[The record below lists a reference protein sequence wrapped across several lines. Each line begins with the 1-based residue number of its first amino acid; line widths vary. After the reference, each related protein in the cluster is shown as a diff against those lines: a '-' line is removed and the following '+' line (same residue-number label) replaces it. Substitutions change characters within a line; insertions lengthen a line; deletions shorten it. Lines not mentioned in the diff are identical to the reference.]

1 MGHSLPVALACRYIH
16 ANAHRDI
23 GLDDITQAA
32 RLSPRGL
39 QYAFRKQL
47 GVTPL
52 GYLRE
57 VRLARA
63 HDDLLAEGSAPE
75 RHATVNEIA
84 RRWFFTHPSRFAAT
98 YFAAYGVYP
107 NDELRPAH
115 ASGPLARG

>member
-1 MGHSLPVALACRYIH
+1 MGHSFPVALACRYIH
-16 ANAHRDI
+16 ANAHLDI
-23 GLDDITQAA
+23 GLDDITEAA

-39 QYAFRKQL
+39 QDAFRKQW

-63 HDDLLAEGSAPE
+63 HDDLLAEGSSPE
-75 RHATVNEIA
+75 RRATVNEIA

-98 YFAAYGVYP
+98 YFEAYGVYP
-107 NDELRPAH
+107 NDELRPA
-115 ASGPLARG
+115 RGQFPPVIG